1 MRRQMTCPMNA
12 GGRYDPRLLK
22 SPSNFISV
30 SNEED
35 DVISHHDLVV
45 ILHAGQSATHLGLC
59 KRILTLLVDVVHQR
73 AHLHRLSV
81 SRLEHSEQRRLELL
95 QPGGGKTGKKP

>member
-1 MRRQMTCPMNA
+1 MHEVIRLYLHPSLQSRAAETKGDEATDDVSDERR
-12 GGRYDPRLLK
+12 GGGARYDPRLLK

-73 AHLHRLSV
+73 AHLH
-81 SRLEHSEQRRLELL
+81 
-95 QPGGGKTGKKP
+95 